1 MPELLQENVILLIV
15 ALLIGIA
22 VAWWVFVANRKTT
35 VHRDEAPVEDQ
46 AAPARRNQALI
57 DSAPAATKDE
67 APVPPVT
74 PEAMGGAGVA
84 VAAAAAE
91 EERMAT
97 PAPSPAPEPAP
108 APAPAVGGSDDLSRI
123 KGVGPKL
130 VAKLHDLGVSS
141 YSEIAGWTD
150 EDIDRID
157 VQLGRFSGR
166 IRRDNWVEQARLLQS
181 GDEAAYAAKFG
192 NV

>member
-1 MPELLQENVILLIV
+1 MPELLQENVILLIA
-15 ALLIGIA
+15 ALLVGIA
-22 VAWWVFVANRKTT
+22 VAWWIFVANRKTT
-35 VHRDEAPVEDQ
+35 VQRDETQVEDQ

-57 DSAPAATKDE
+57 DSAPAASKTE
-67 APVPPVT
+67 ATLPPVT
-74 PEAMGGAGVA
+74 PEAVGGAGVA

-97 PAPSPAPEPAP
+97 PAPSPAPAP
-108 APAPAVGGSDDLSRI
+108 AAAGGDDLSRI
-123 KGVGPKL
+123 KGIGPKL
-130 VAKLHDLGVSS
+130 VAKLHELGVVS

-157 VQLGRFSGR
+157 TQLGRFSGR
-166 IRRDNWVEQARLLQS
+166 IRRDNWVEQARLLS
-181 GDEAAYAAKFG
+181 AGDKAAYAAKFG

>member
-1 MPELLQENVILLIV
+1 MPELLQENVILLIA
-15 ALLIGIA
+15 ALLVGIA
-22 VAWWVFVANRKTT
+22 VAWWIFVANRKTT
-35 VHRDEAPVEDQ
+35 VERDKTEVEDQ

-57 DSAPAATKDE
+57 DSAPSASKTE
-67 APVPPVT
+67 APLPPVT
-74 PEAMGGAGVA
+74 PEAVGGAGVA
-84 VAAAAAE
+84 VAAATAE

-97 PAPSPAPEPAP
+97 PAPSTAPEPAP
-108 APAPAVGGSDDLSRI
+108 DPAGGDGDDLGRI

-130 VAKLHDLGVSS
+130 VTLLHDLGVTT

-157 VQLGRFSGR
+157 AQLGRFSGR
-166 IRRDNWVEQARLLQS
+166 IRRDNWVEQARLLS
-181 GDEAAYAAKFG
+181 AGDEAAYAAKFG

>member
-1 MPELLQENVILLIV
+1 MPELLQENVILLIA

-22 VAWWVFVANRKTT
+22 VAWWIFVANRKTT
-35 VHRDEAPVEDQ
+35 VQRDETQVEDQ
-46 AAPARRNQALI
+46 AGPARRNQALI
-57 DSAPAATKDE
+57 DSAPSASKTE
-67 APVPPVT
+67 ANLPPVT
-74 PEAMGGAGVA
+74 PEAVGGAGVA

-97 PAPSPAPEPAP
+97 PAPSPAPA
-108 APAPAVGGSDDLSRI
+108 AATAAASGDDLSRI
-123 KGVGPKL
+123 KGIGPKL
-130 VAKLHDLGVSS
+130 VAKLHELGVAS

-157 VQLGRFSGR
+157 AQLGRFSGR
-166 IRRDNWVEQARLLQS
+166 IRRDNWVEQARMLS
-181 GDEAAYAAKFG
+181 AGDEAAYAAKFG